1 MLEHNVEQA
10 LRALGVSDGDRIA
23 VACSGGADSVA
34 LLHLLAHRGVHVLHV
49 DHHLRAES
57 SADATFVEGLA
68 RGLGLGCR
76 VLHVYVRRGKGES
89 LEAAAREAR
98 YSALEQARTDLGV
111 DWIATAHTRD
121 DQAETV
127 LLRLLRGGSLAG
139 IAPRRGPIV
148 RPLLGFGRD
157 ELKDWLLARSIR
169 WHEDPSNED
178 VALERNWVRKVL
190 LPAMRDRRGGVAK
203 VLARAADHARADAEA
218 LDEIVRALLGRVVV
232 DEAGA
237 FLPMPELDPLPL
249 ALRSRLVRT
258 TLRRI
263 GVDPTSTEL
272 EAVNALRVGRR
283 ARCGG
288 VRVDRTPGGIVFAH
302 DPLPVPDVLP
312 LPASGTIES
321 RAWGI
326 RVRVGPAGAAPWV
339 WRSPLTGE
347 PAAIRSRRA
356 GDRVST
362 AAGTRK
368 VQDVLVDAKIPSS
381 LRDLVPLVA
390 TGPDALAVVGLTSYP
405 VASGTVVD
413 AEPCSATW
421 SRKVLWTRSSA

>member
-98 YSALEQARTDLGV
+98 YSALEQAGTDLGV

-272 EAVNALRVGRR
+272 ASVRPVLRRGCGDRR
-283 ARCGG
+283 SPASR
-288 VRVDRTPGGIVFAH
+288 RPSAPAEPATASR
-302 DPLPVPDVLP
+302 P
-312 LPASGTIES
+312 LPARGRCKTCSSTRRFRARSAISS
-321 RAWGI
+321 R
-326 RVRVGPAGAAPWV
+326 
-339 WRSPLTGE
+339 
-347 PAAIRSRRA
+347 
-356 GDRVST
+356 
-362 AAGTRK
+362 
-368 VQDVLVDAKIPSS
+368 S
-381 LRDLVPLVA
+381 LRRVPMRWL
-390 TGPDALAVVGLTSYP
+390 
-405 VASGTVVD
+405 
-413 AEPCSATW
+413 
-421 SRKVLWTRSSA
+421 SSVS